1 MTNDPH
7 PAWWRGDDSG
17 HRLAGKRA
25 FITGAGTAPDGDLV
39 GVGEAIAV
47 LFALQGARV
56 AITDIDR
63 DRAAATLAMVNDV
76 GGDGIVTVGDLTE
89 RR

>member
-1 MTNDPH
+1 MTACLTPRHRRCQTPGMTSDAH

-25 FITGAGTAPDGDLV
+25 FITGAGTAPDGGLV

-47 LFALQGARV
+47 LFAVQGARV
-56 AITDIDR
+56 AIADIDR
-63 DRAAATLAMVNDV
+63 DP
-76 GGDGIVTVGDLTE
+76 
-89 RR
+89 RRRRSRW